1 MRLTADQAKAIRQC
15 VHRFDPEAEV
25 ALFGSRTEDTRRGG
39 DIDLLIISKHIG
51 VRERLCL
58 QSALE
63 DALGLRKIDLV
74 IVPDVEKNPF
84 AKFVQ
89 EGSIPL

>member
-1 MRLTADQAKAIRQC
+1 MRLSADQVKVIRQC
-15 VHRFDPEAEV
+15 IHRFDPKAKV
-25 ALFGSRTEDTRRGG
+25 ALFGSRADDTQRGG
-39 DIDLLIISKHIG
+39 DIDLLIVSEHIG
-51 VRERLCL
+51 VRERLRL

-74 IVPDVEKNPF
+74 IVRDVEKNPF
-84 AKFVQ
+84 AKFVH